1 MKTEVFTTET
11 LIIEADPTRLTQV
24 PGNLID
30 NVLWHTAAGGTIVVV
45 TGQVATLAALALPP
59 TYRPVTALTGPG
71 LAMTVSDTGCGIP
84 AADLPHL
91 FERFYRVDSSR
102 NRRSGGRGLGL
113 AIVRQIITAHG
124 GHLWVRSSE
133 GQGSCFG
140 FWLPINEIE

>member
-1 MKTEVFTTET
+1 
-11 LIIEADPTRLTQV
+11 
-24 PGNLID
+24 
-30 NVLWHTAAGGTIVVV
+30 
-45 TGQVATLAALALPP
+45 
-59 TYRPVTALTGPG
+59 
-71 LAMTVSDTGCGIP
+71 MTVSDTGCGIP